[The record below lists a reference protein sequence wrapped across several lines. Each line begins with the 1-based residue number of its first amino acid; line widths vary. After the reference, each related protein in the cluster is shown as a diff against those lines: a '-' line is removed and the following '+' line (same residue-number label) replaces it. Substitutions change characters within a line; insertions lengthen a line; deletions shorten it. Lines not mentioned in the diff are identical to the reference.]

1 MLRLK
6 SISRSF
12 SAYTLLNEE
21 QLALKDA
28 VQQFVDEKV
37 KPDAYQ
43 VDKDDYADLR
53 KYFRALGELGMMGV
67 TAPEEYGGSDL
78 GYLEHCI
85 ISEEITRGSAA
96 IGASYVV
103 STNLCINQLV
113 LNGTHEQKKKYLPKL
128 CEGEHIGALAMSEP
142 NAGSD
147 VMSMKMK
154 ATKTDGGWLLN
165 GVKMWIT
172 NGPVADVII
181 VYAKSNPAEKSKG
194 ITTFIVEGDAKG
206 FSIAQKLDKMG
217 IRGSPTGELLFED
230 VFVPDENVLG
240 EVDKGAYV
248 LMSGLNSERLVAAAG
263 PVGIMQACLD
273 ECGPYAAQRK
283 QFGAPI
289 GSFQLIQEK
298 LANMYTDLNASRA
311 YVYTNAI
318 QADKKEGSNADYAS
332 VFLMTA
338 KSATQQALEAMQI
351 FGGNGYIN
359 DYPLGRF
366 VRDAKVYEIYAG
378 TAEIR
383 QLIIARELM
392 QKYS

>member
-1 MLRLK
+1 
-6 SISRSF
+6 
-12 SAYTLLNEE
+12 
-21 QLALKDA
+21 
-28 VQQFVDEKV
+28 
-37 KPDAYQ
+37 
-43 VDKDDYADLR
+43 
-53 KYFRALGELGMMGV
+53 
-67 TAPEEYGGSDL
+67 
-78 GYLEHCI
+78 
-85 ISEEITRGSAA
+85 
-96 IGASYVV
+96 
-103 STNLCINQLV
+103 
-113 LNGTHEQKKKYLPKL
+113 
-128 CEGEHIGALAMSEP
+128 MSEP

-289 GSFQLIQEK
+289 GSF
-298 LANMYTDLNASRA
+298 
-311 YVYTNAI
+311 
-318 QADKKEGSNADYAS
+318 
-332 VFLMTA
+332 
-338 KSATQQALEAMQI
+338 
-351 FGGNGYIN
+351 
-359 DYPLGRF
+359 
-366 VRDAKVYEIYAG
+366 
-378 TAEIR
+378 
-383 QLIIARELM
+383 
-392 QKYS
+392 